1 MSNQKSYDAI
11 IIGGGPGG
19 STAASVLAGKG
30 RKVVV
35 LERERFP
42 RYHIGESLIPFT
54 YFTLERIGMIERM
67 KASHFTKKYSV
78 AFVGQNG
85 RASQPFYFFKHWE
98 HDAARTWQVQRSEF
112 DLMLLNNARDRGAEV
127 IEEIHARDLIQ
138 SNGAVTGVRAETKD
152 GKHHEFHAPMTIDC
166 TGRDAFASS
175 RNGWKIRDPYLNK
188 IAVWTYYEG
197 AMRDPGVDEGAT
209 MVAYVPEKGWF
220 WYIPLARN
228 IVSVGVVAEKD
239 YLYNGTPPP
248 KRRARERK

>member
-1 MSNQKSYDAI
+1 LEADPA
-11 IIGGGPGG
+11 GPLRHLF
-19 STAASVLAGKG
+19 SPAKG

-127 IEEIHARDLIQ
+127 IEEITARELIQ
-138 SNGAVTGVRAETKD
+138 SNGAVTGVARSRKRAST
-152 GKHHEFHAPMTIDC
+152 
-166 TGRDAFASS
+166 ASF
-175 RNGWKIRDPYLNK
+175 
-188 IAVWTYYEG
+188 T
-197 AMRDPGVDEGAT
+197 
-209 MVAYVPEKGWF
+209 
-220 WYIPLARN
+220 
-228 IVSVGVVAEKD
+228 
-239 YLYNGTPPP
+239 
-248 KRRARERK
+248 RR